1 MSTLAHILVSA
12 ANTTVNLW
20 YDGHF
25 TSISVCRVWGA
36 KVRIQVFKREFH
48 THIHLKWIR
57 LEFLSLKKKLKK
69 IIRCH

>member
-25 TSISVCRVWGA
+25 TSISVCRVWGG
-36 KVRIQVFKREFH
+36 KGRDSSFQKRI
-48 THIHLKWIR
+48 THIYT
-57 LEFLSLKKKLKK
+57 
-69 IIRCH
+69 